1 MHELAYKKNWIVWAE
16 IITKANNCV
25 KYTLMSRAVVSN
37 FTDNLHGDGSFPKEC
52 ANLTENKD
60 K

>member
-1 MHELAYKKNWIVWAE
+1 MWAE

>member
-1 MHELAYKKNWIVWAE
+1 MHKQAYNKNWIVWAE
-16 IITKANNCV
+16 IITKADNCV
-25 KYTLMSRAVVSN
+25 KYTLMSRAVLSN
-37 FTDNLHGDGSFPKEC
+37 VPDNLHGDGCFPKEC